1 MIPPRPVLALALSIE
16 FSQIVICSEH
26 PLPKN
31 LGGEWIQTSETHTA
45 AYHAPAWRRLLLSLR
60 PWGEVG
66 SANARMKLE
75 TRQVT
80 LTGGFMDNE
89 RFSYRKVIPD
99 AYGVGI
105 SGKITF

>member
-1 MIPPRPVLALALSIE
+1 MLPLRFFAMVL
-16 FSQIVICSEH
+16 FSCATSGAQER

-31 LGGEWIQTSETHTA
+31 LSGEWIQTSETHA
-45 AYHAPAWRRLLLSLR
+45 PAYRAPAWQRLLSSVR

-80 LTGGFMDNE
+80 IAGGFADNE
-89 RFSYRKVIPD
+89 RPTLSKIMPE
-99 AYGVGI
+99 AYGIGI
-105 SGKITF
+105 TGKVTF